1 MLESQLWAMVKAGLS
16 KQGVHLTRVENAIMS
31 GTPDVNACYQGV
43 EWWMEL
49 KSGTLTLRPAQVTW
63 INTRI
68 THGGKVFIVH
78 RSREKEI
85 VIYHGGDAINIYK
98 KLPIKIPPH
107 VFIKPFPWEE
117 MLWFMMVYNKDDLCL
132 LK

>member
-1 MLESQLWAMVKAGLS
+1 MVKAGLS

-78 RSREKEI
+78 RYSETLIR
-85 VIYHGGDAINIYK
+85 IYHGSDVINIYK
-98 KLPIKIPPH
+98 KLPFTIFPIEF
-107 VFIKPFPWEE
+107 VKPFKWEK
-117 MLWFMMVYNKDDLCL
+117 MLQTFILSGFNGGNELCL